1 MIRSYRF
8 ATSLA
13 LLILLTATSVHSQWL
28 KDQAVTW
35 SDFNQVHAVASSMS
49 HVYFA
54 TEGGVIRYNKSEQRW
69 EDPLTGADGF
79 QNEIAKKIW
88 VDQFDNKLYAQTDL
102 GYYQYDIL
110 FERWYPITSLP
121 SIDNTTR
128 HIATPDILLPDFD
141 ANYMGGDD
149 FIDYFGRKFSVTDVV
164 EDGLG
169 NLWIGTWGF
178 GAAVARTATGMMH
191 LMPYGLLQRSVGTM
205 YVEDSMLWLSGPI
218 YNDYRTGISGF
229 EREKGTF
236 TFIETGLRSDLPAVD
251 INCLSGR
258 DDVLY
263 AGTPRGLYVIDK
275 ETKMTQRRLDSRNGL
290 MSDNVLSLATFDDAL
305 YVGTSRGLSVTGG
318 KMDSAVY
325 VRPETFRGQYV
336 FDIVP
341 DSDAVWIA
349 STVGAYR
356 YTPSTDR
363 LQNYV
368 DPEKL
373 LASEV
378 YDIEVLGDDIWF
390 VSRSGVV
397 RLDAVTGDSK
407 SYKEIAGRVDY
418 RAMAV
423 NKWICA
429 VTSNFGVTFIFLDSD
444 RDYTKEFGM
453 RDGLPSNNVYSLM
466 FDGDYLWIGTD
477 EGLTR
482 FWWNNPNRVD

>member
-8 ATSLA
+8 VTSLA
-13 LLILLTATSVHSQWL
+13 LLFLLAVTSVNGQWL

-35 SDFNQVHAVASSMS
+35 TDFNQVHSVASSMS

-54 TEGGVIRYNKSEQRW
+54 TEGGITRYNKSEQRW

-88 VDQFDNKLYAQTDL
+88 VDQFDSRLYAQTDL

-110 FERWYPITSLP
+110 FERWYPVTSLP
-121 SIDNTTR
+121 SIDNSSR

-149 FIDYFGRKFSVTDVV
+149 FVDYNGRRFSVSDVV
-164 EDGLG
+164 DDGLG

-178 GAAVARTATGMMH
+178 GAAVARTSTGIMH
-191 LMPYGLLQRSVGTM
+191 MMPYGLLQRHVGAM
-205 YVEDSMLWLSGPI
+205 YADDSILWMSGPV

-229 EREKGTF
+229 DREKGTF
-236 TFIETGLRSDLPAVD
+236 TFIETGLRNDLPAVD
-251 INCLSGR
+251 INCLSGAN
-258 DDVLY
+258 DVLY
-263 AGTPRGLYVIDK
+263 AGTPRGLYVIEK
-275 ETKMTQRRLDSRNGL
+275 ESKMTRRRLDSRNGL
-290 MSDNVLSLATFDDAL
+290 MSDNVLSLATLNDAL
-305 YVGTSRGLSVTGG
+305 YIGTSKGLCVTGG
-318 KMDSAVY
+318 KMDTTAY
-325 VRPETFRGQYV
+325 VRPETFSGQYI
-336 FDIVP
+336 FAIVP
-341 DSDAVWIA
+341 DSDAIWIA

-356 YTPSTDR
+356 YTPQNDR
-363 LQNYV
+363 LQHYV
-368 DPEKL
+368 DPDNIL
-373 LASEV
+373 ISEV
-378 YDIEVLGDDIWF
+378 YDIDVLEDEIWF
-390 VSRSGVV
+390 VSRTGVV
-397 RLDAVTGDSK
+397 RLDAVTGDSH

-423 NKWICA
+423 NESICA

-444 RDYTKEFGM
+444 REYTKEFGV
-453 RDGLPSNNVYSLM
+453 RDGLASNNVYNLL
-466 FDGDYLWIGTD
+466 FDGDYLWIGSD